1 MVGAVESPV
10 RPSDSHVLQ
19 QVGLAQ
25 DELIQ
30 FGSVVP
36 APGSQLDVSGVIF
49 QDTLLD
55 VFLQSLYVPTF
66 VLQLNNNFDLYFS
79 F

>member
-1 MVGAVESPV
+1 MVGAVKSPV

-36 APGSQLDVSGVIF
+36 APGSELDVSGVIF

-55 VFLQSLYVPTF
+55 VFFQSLYVPLF
-66 VLQLNNNFDLYFS
+66 VL
-79 F
+79 